1 MAIVSRPWAGALI
14 VACAAVMSS
23 NGQEPGWISLFA
35 QSPGAAGAPPQV
47 SRADFERWKK
57 EHSNWG
63 RWGPDDQVGALNL
76 ITPAKRRQAAALVK
90 EGVSVSLSRVADT
103 EKAIDNPDPF
113 EHTMI
118 AIGADRMGVVPHGV
132 AHTHLDSLAHIHY
145 DGVFYN
151 GYKPDAG
158 SVMKSGHT
166 RNSIVNLKNGIFTR
180 GVLVDLPRLKGVPYL
195 EPGTPIYAQDI
206 EAWEKMAGVKIG
218 PGDAVFLRTGR
229 WARRAALGPFDTNR
243 TARRS
248 GPSASMIPWLR
259 QRDVALLGGDVPPSV
274 APSDVEGET
283 GAVHDF
289 ALVYLGVHIFDNCDL
304 EALAEAAQARKRW
317 DFLLT
322 VAPLVIQGGTGSP
335 VNPIAT
341 F

>member
-14 VACAAVMSS
+14 VVWATVLMSH
-23 NGQEPGWISLFA
+23 GQER
-35 QSPGAAGAPPQV
+35 APQPV
-47 SRADFERWKK
+47 TRADFERWKR
-57 EHSNWG
+57 ELSNWG
-63 RWGPDDQVGALNL
+63 RWGKDDQLGALNL
-76 ITPAKRRQAAALVK
+76 ITPAKRRQAAALVTD
-90 EGVSVSLSRVADT
+90 GVSVSLSRVADT

-113 EHTMI
+113 EHRMLE
-118 AIGADRMGVVPHGV
+118 IGADRMGVVPHGV
-132 AHTHLDSLAHIHY
+132 AHTHLDSLAHINFN
-145 DGVFYN
+145 GVFYN
-151 GYKPDAG
+151 GYTPDAA
-158 SVMKSGHT
+158 SVMKRGHT

-195 EPGTPIYAQDI
+195 EPGTPIYAHDI
-206 EAWEKMAGVKIG
+206 EAWEKMAGVTIG
-218 PGDAVFLRTGR
+218 SGDAVFLRTGR
-229 WARRAALGPFDTNR
+229 WARRAALGPFDTSR

-248 GPSASMIPWLR
+248 GPSASMIPWLK

-274 APSDVEGET
+274 APSDAEGET

>member
-1 MAIVSRPWAGALI
+1 MPRMLALVLAIGLPT
-14 VACAAVMSS
+14 AAA
-23 NGQEPGWISLFA
+23 ISTTA
-35 QSPGAAGAPPQV
+35 QSAAQGAAPQSV

-57 EHSNWG
+57 ELSNWG
-63 RWGPDDQVGALNL
+63 RWGKDDQIGALNL
-76 ITPAKRRQAAALVK
+76 ITPVKRRQAAALVK
-90 EGVSVSLSRVADT
+90 EGISVSLSREADT

-118 AIGADRMGVVPHGV
+118 AIGADRLGVVPHGV
-132 AHTHLDSLAHIHY
+132 AHTHLDSLAHIHF

-151 GYKPDAG
+151 GYKPDAD
-158 SVMKSGHT
+158 SVLKNRHT
-166 RNSIVNLKNGIFTR
+166 RNSIINLKNGIFTR
-180 GVLVDLPRLKGVPYL
+180 GILVDLPRLKGVPYL

-206 EAWEKMAGVKIG
+206 EAWEKVAGVKVSA
-218 PGDAVFLRTGR
+218 GDALFIRTGR
-229 WARRAALGPFDTNR
+229 WARRAAVGPFDTNR
-243 TARRS
+243 TGKRS

-259 QRDVALLGGDVPPSV
+259 QRDVSLLGADVPPSL

-289 ALVYLGVHIFDNCDL
+289 ALVYLGVHIFDNVDL

-317 DFLLT
+317 EFLLT
-322 VAPLVIQGGTGSP
+322 VAPLAIRGGTGSP
-335 VNPIAT
+335 ANPIAT

>member
-1 MAIVSRPWAGALI
+1 MSRVLVLVLAIGLLAT
-14 VACAAVMSS
+14 AA
-23 NGQEPGWISLFA
+23 ISMTA
-35 QSPGAAGAPPQV
+35 QSAPRGAAPQQV
-47 SRADFERWKK
+47 TRADFERWKT
-57 EHSNWG
+57 ELSNWG
-63 RWGPDDQVGALNL
+63 RWGKDDQIGALNL

-90 EGVSVSLSRVADT
+90 EGISVSLSRDADT

-113 EHTMI
+113 EHSMI
-118 AIGADRMGVVPHGV
+118 AIGADRLGVVPHGV

-151 GYKPDAG
+151 GYKPDAV
-158 SVMKSGHT
+158 SVMKNRHT
-166 RNSIVNLKNGIFTR
+166 RNSIINLKNGIFTR
-180 GVLVDLPRLKGVPYL
+180 GILVDLPRLKGVPYL

-206 EAWEKMAGVKIG
+206 EAWEKIAGVKVSA
-218 PGDAVFLRTGR
+218 GDALFLRTGR
-229 WARRAALGPFDTNR
+229 WARRAALGPFDTSR
-243 TARRS
+243 TGKRS

-259 QRDVALLGGDVPPSV
+259 QRDVALLGGDVPPSL

-289 ALVYLGVHIFDNCDL
+289 ALVYLGVHIFDNVDL

-317 DFLLT
+317 EFLLT
-322 VAPLVIQGGTGSP
+322 VAPLAIRGGTGSP
-335 VNPIAT
+335 ANPIAT

>member
-1 MAIVSRPWAGALI
+1 MRRLLAIVLAIALPTT
-14 VACAAVMSS
+14 VAS
-23 NGQEPGWISLFA
+23 
-35 QSPGAAGAPPQV
+35 QSV
-47 SRADFERWKK
+47 SRAEFERWKT
-57 EHSNWG
+57 ELSNWG
-63 RWGPDDQVGALNL
+63 RWGKDDQLGALNL
-76 ITPAKRRQAAALVK
+76 ITPAKRRQAAALVR
-90 EGVSVSLSRVADT
+90 EGFSVSLSRDADT
-103 EKAIDNPDPF
+103 QKAIDNPDPF
-113 EHTMI
+113 EHSMI
-118 AIGADRMGVVPHGV
+118 TTGSDRMGVIPHGV
-132 AHTHLDSLAHIHY
+132 AHTHLDSLAHINY

-151 GYKPDAG
+151 GYKPNAD

-166 RNSIVNLKNGIFTR
+166 RNSIINLKNGILTR

-195 EPGTPIYAQDI
+195 EPGTPIYARDI
-206 EAWEKMAGVKIG
+206 DAWEKVAGVKIG
-218 PGDAVFLRTGR
+218 PGDAVFIRTGR
-229 WARRAALGPFDTNR
+229 WARRAVTGPFDTNR

-248 GPSASMIPWLR
+248 GPSATMIPWLR

-274 APSDVEGET
+274 APSDAEGET

-304 EALAEAAQARKRW
+304 EALAEAAAARKRW

-322 VAPLVIQGGTGSP
+322 VAPLAIRGGTGSP